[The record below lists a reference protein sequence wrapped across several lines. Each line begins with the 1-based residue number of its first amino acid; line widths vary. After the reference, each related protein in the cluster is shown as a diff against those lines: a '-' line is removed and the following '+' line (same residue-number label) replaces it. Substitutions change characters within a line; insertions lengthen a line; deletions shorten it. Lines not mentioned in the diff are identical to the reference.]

1 MSFVSPGLLC
11 EQAYE
16 LVAPRALR
24 PHPRNPRRGDVD
36 AIEESIAENGFYG
49 CVVAQRSTGYI
60 LAGNHRWKAAKR
72 AKIERVPV
80 VWLDVD
86 DQRALRILLVDNRTN
101 DLADYADSRLAA
113 LLSELRADS
122 GLRGTGYDEDFH
134 NKLLSRL
141 APAPAGDAR
150 VIPESLILAPTW
162 NRVRTV
168 AFLSVRKWASDVK
181 HEQCRWLRERKDAG
195 DAELAK
201 FAATD
206 CAQLLSQTFKSFA
219 GWHVTCPAGS
229 RSLSNGHF
237 AWRVAGGLAELLG
250 IPAVQMLDSAPKRTK
265 SVHELEA
272 KRTAILKTEL
282 TAGNVILF
290 DDVAT
295 TGTTLEYAAKA
306 LERFTVLPIAWIY
319 QDAKPL

>member
-1 MSFVSPGLLC
+1 M
-11 EQAYE
+11 
-16 LVAPRALR
+16 
-24 PHPRNPRRGDVD
+24 
-36 AIEESIAENGFYG
+36 
-49 CVVAQRSTGYI
+49 
-60 LAGNHRWKAAKR
+60 
-72 AKIERVPV
+72 PV

-113 LLSELRADS
+113 LLSELRAGS
-122 GLRGTGYDEDFH
+122 GLGGTGYEEDFH
-134 NKLLSRL
+134 DKLLSRL
-141 APAPAGDAR
+141 APAPAGDAE

-195 DAELAK
+195 DAELAR
-201 FAATD
+201 FAAND
-206 CAQLLSQTFKSFA
+206 CAQLLGQTFKSFA

-265 SVHELEA
+265 SVHEISRYKSERA
-272 KRTAILKTEL
+272 SCQSPNGSTVGTAFSEQCQQERRADQCGHHTERHRTAEPLSDGVRRHHEQRTGDHR
-282 TAGNVILF
+282 AG
-290 DDVAT
+290 
-295 TGTTLEYAAKA
+295 
-306 LERFTVLPIAWIY
+306 
-319 QDAKPL
+319 